1 MSEEKQTDAKKVT
14 TKKTT
19 AKKTAEK
26 KTNAE
31 KTEEK
36 KTTVKKIT
44 AKKTTTKKTTA
55 KKTTAKKTTAK
66 KTTAQKT
73 AEKKITEK
81 KATPK
86 KTNEENLVDST
97 NQIEQVVEDSSLDN
111 VNESAKITESQN
123 NKDLLSSQGI
133 NRESSVMTER
143 LTSSEEDKDFDW
155 DIYEKGSVEYTDEI
169 RQELEKDYESALS
182 TIDSEQVLDG
192 SVVSV
197 TDREVIV
204 NINYKSDGVI
214 SRNEFRY
221 NEDLKVGDSV
231 EVLVEKKED
240 KKGQLILSHKK
251 ARVLRSWER
260 VNEAHDKDIVLE
272 GFIKCRTKGGMI
284 VEVLGLEA
292 FLPGSQID
300 IKPIR
305 DYDEYVGKKMEFK
318 VVKINHEFRNVVV
331 SHKALI
337 EADLEEQKKEIMS
350 KLEVGQVLEGMV
362 KNITSYG
369 VFVDLGGIDGL
380 IHITDLSWGR
390 VNHPEEIVDLDSKIN
405 VVILEFDDEKK
416 RIQLGLKQLAAHPWD
431 ALDEKIVVGDKIKG
445 KVVVVADY
453 GAFVEVQTGI
463 EALIHVS
470 EMSWSTHLR
479 SASDFLKIGQ
489 EVEAQ
494 VLTLDREERK
504 MSLGMKQLQPD
515 PWSKISEKFPIESI
529 QKVTVRNFTN
539 FGIFVELE
547 EGVDGLIHI
556 SDLSWEKK
564 IKHPSDFTKVG
575 EVIDAKVLELDLE
588 ARKLSLGVKQ
598 LHDNPWDD
606 YESLFYEGSEHEGEI
621 KDVTKNGATVKLTHG
636 VESFA
641 PKRHLSKED
650 GSKVEIGEKLNFRVI
665 EFQKESQKIIVSHT
679 VIYKEFKNEE
689 AKKTKK
695 NVVKVQKSQQK
706 STLGDMDELIALKE
720 SMSNDSDKK

>member
-1 MSEEKQTDAKKVT
+1 MSEEKQT
-14 TKKTT
+14 T
-19 AKKTAEK
+19 AKKT
-26 KTNAE
+26 
-31 KTEEK
+31 
-36 KTTVKKIT
+36 T

-55 KKTTAKKTTAK
+55 KKTTAKKTTVKKTTAKKATEKKTTVEKATAK
-66 KTTAQKT
+66 KTT
-73 AEKKITEK
+73 KKSTTK
-81 KATPK
+81 KVID
-86 KTNEENLVDST
+86 ENLVEST
-97 NQIEQVVEDSSLDN
+97 KNLEQVVEVSSTNN
-111 VNESAKITESQN
+111 VNEEDKNVEFEN
-123 NKDLLSSQGI
+123 NDDSLLSDNPNKTLLKKSD
-133 NRESSVMTER
+133 RMT
-143 LTSSEEDKDFDW
+143 SAEEDKDFDW
-155 DIYEKGSVEYTDEI
+155 EIYEMGSVEYSDEI
-169 RQELEKDYESALS
+169 RKELEKDYEKALS

-221 NEDLKVGDSV
+221 NEDLKVGDIV

-260 VNEAHDKDIVLE
+260 VNEAHENDIVLE

-390 VNHPEEIVDLDSKIN
+390 VNHPDEIVDLDSKIN

-431 ALDEKIVVGDKIKG
+431 ALDEKLVIGDKIKG

-463 EALIHVS
+463 EALVHVS

-479 SASDFLKIGQ
+479 SASDFLKVGQ
-489 EVEAQ
+489 EIEAQ

-515 PWSKISEKFPIESI
+515 PWSKISEKFPVDSV

-598 LHDNPWDD
+598 LYDNPWDD
-606 YESLFYEGSEHEGEI
+606 YESVFNEGSEHEGEV
-621 KDVTKNGATVKLTHG
+621 KDITKNGATIILTHG

-679 VIYKEFKNEE
+679 IIYKEFKNEE

-695 NVVKVQKSQQK
+695 NVSKVQKSQQK

-720 SMSNDSDKK
+720 SMSKDSDKK